1 MSQERHV
8 GMSMEL
14 RRWAVVQ
21 WHAEFGRSLH
31 GSWVVDTIARQH
43 SEAEVLLGLLRGET
57 GGTQP
62 DSESGDASP
71 TSPRD
76 SDAACVQAEGG
87 KRLRLS

>member
-62 DSESGDASP
+62 DSESP
-71 TSPRD
+71 TSPRG
-76 SDAACVQAEGG
+76 SDASVQAEGG